1 MLKRVGAGLVSLS
14 FLFMLGC
21 ATLFNSG
28 SKDVSLNTDPT
39 GATVLVDGNRRG
51 TTPMTLELDN
61 NSSHTVTFQM
71 DGHEDVSCEIGTSVG
86 AGWVILDVLGGLVP
100 VVIDAATGKW
110 NSLEKNSCSAQL
122 PEASTS
128 R

>member
-1 MLKRVGAGLVSLS
+1 MHKRVGAGLLSLA
-14 FLFMLGC
+14 FLLMLGC

-28 SKDVSLNTDPT
+28 TKDVSLNSDPS

-61 NSSHTVTFQM
+61 NSSHTVTFEM
-71 DGHEDVSCEIGTSVG
+71 EGRESITCEIGTSVG
-86 AGWVILDVLGGLVP
+86 AGWVILDVLGGIVP

-110 NSLEKNSCSAQL
+110 KSLNKSSCNAQL
-122 PEASTS
+122 PEASA
-128 R
+128 RR